1 MLTFILHI
9 NISYVIIQTN
19 VNIKRI
25 MQLSDQF
32 IKELIRYVQ
41 ETLAISLNVE
51 PWDAA
56 SGLPFFL
63 KERYVFYSTR
73 FMKRACILMVAKNQQ
88 EETPVT
94 IRKHIDLLY
103 PKSGDAEVIYVQ
115 RHLRPFNRRRFI
127 EQKISFIIPGN
138 QLYLLPLGVDFRER
152 FKRTSVQPKI
162 CSPSAQL
169 VILHALLK
177 VPEVGIIRLADL
189 SVQYG
194 YSLMTVSRAFSEIES
209 LGLGKVSMR
218 KRMREMILKGA
229 KRKVWDDALQYL
241 RNPVIRRFY
250 LDQTDSVSGA
260 LRAGLSALAS
270 YSMLAEPENKILAV
284 SSASG
289 TSLLRQYGKDKLLS
303 ADQHAL
309 EIEVWSYDP
318 SYFAT
323 EGVVDR
329 LSLYLSLRDNKDER
343 IEAALDDMMKGIA
356 W

>member
-1 MLTFILHI
+1 MG
-9 NISYVIIQTN
+9 
-19 VNIKRI
+19 
-25 MQLSDQF
+25 DQF
-32 IKELIRYVQ
+32 IKELIRYVH

-63 KERYVFYSTR
+63 KERNAFYSTR
-73 FMKRACILMVAKNQQ
+73 FMKRVCILMVAKNQQ
-88 EETPVT
+88 EETPAM
-94 IRKHIDLLY
+94 IRKHIDLLE
-103 PKSGDAEVIYVQ
+103 PKTGGAEVIYVQ
-115 RHLRPFNRRRFI
+115 RHLNPFNRKRFI

-152 FKRTSVQPKI
+152 FKRASVQSKI
-162 CSPSAQL
+162 LSPSAQ
-169 VILHALLK
+169 VVVLHVLLK
-177 VPEVGIIRLADL
+177 VPEAGIIRLADL

-209 LGLGKVSMR
+209 LSLGKVSMR
-218 KRMREMILKGA
+218 KRMREMTLKGA
-229 KRKVWDDALQYL
+229 KRETWENALQYL

-250 LDQTDSVSGA
+250 LAPTDSVSGA
-260 LRAGLSALAS
+260 LRAGLSALAG

-284 SSASG
+284 NSASG

-318 SYFAT
+318 NYFAT

-329 LSLYLSLRDNKDER
+329 LSLYLSLRDNRDER
-343 IEAALDDMMKGIA
+343 VEAALDDMMKGIS